1 MTVYKILICNATD
14 ELGDT
19 KVPMT
24 LAQFQAVTAPGGCAL
39 WPELAEAFS
48 CPQPD
53 LVARAV
59 WQPELM
65 DWVQNLDS
73 EQAAEL
79 YPVCG
84 GEPGFW

>member
-1 MTVYKILICNATD
+1 MTVYKILITNSTD

-24 LAQFQAVTAPGGCAL
+24 LEQFQAVTAPGGCAL
-39 WPELAEAFS
+39 WPELDQAFS

-53 LVARAV
+53 LVACAV
-59 WQPELM
+59 WHPEQQEWIR
-65 DWVQNLDS
+65 DIS
-73 EQAAEL
+73 AESAASL
-79 YPVCG
+79 YPACA